1 MYIGLFRNKQFRF
14 TNNALYDLLTVTMQQ
29 KDIDNEWRLH
39 VNEHNNVNRI
49 IRCCGIISLDTVA
62 CLNNWAVL
70 GNSFLIWFHRQ
81 FAIRFALIL
90 PPSTCFLI
98 AWLFCR
104 YDSFSLS
111 SKFGTCVLDTRSII
125 CLFSN

>member
-49 IRCCGIISLDTVA
+49 IRC
-62 CLNNWAVL
+62 
-70 GNSFLIWFHRQ
+70 
-81 FAIRFALIL
+81 
-90 PPSTCFLI
+90 
-98 AWLFCR
+98 
-104 YDSFSLS
+104 
-111 SKFGTCVLDTRSII
+111 
-125 CLFSN
+125 